1 MSIEQE
7 QFLDVPAIR
16 AQARAEWEQKIR
28 KSISIPEKIDESV
41 PWWLIVVA
49 AVFFLLSI
57 PHTMTVFERATPM
70 LGYVAPAGIEFGLLY
85 AAFRRRQ
92 TGRMPW
98 FLRILEVL
106 LFFTAIVANG
116 VGSFD
121 AIVSRGDVVR
131 DLSFAEMITA
141 FPTLPATSQAALLLS
156 PLMALIIPVGTVA
169 VGEGLAHLVMDR
181 RRRGNP
187 LEERWREVASQV
199 EFEALRDAALMSGMT
214 PGRAVRWVDIL
225 PESHGRGII
234 TSPRQNAS
242 ALRQQPEARSQPNK
256 EAKLMDNLPHH
267 LLRGKDVYYVYVI
280 EQDVTNLH
288 KIGMTKNPRKRIT
301 DLMIGSPYGLDYLYI
316 WPMACRRDAE
326 NVEAILHMK
335 FRNSCIGGEWFN
347 LDKSERDWLMDME
360 LIARCVMEATI
371 AEVKRRKWRPRV
383 TSNRV
388 FLLRHEPDVM
398 ALYLADKQGLRR
410 GPGALLVGPHT
421 GG

>member
-1 MSIEQE
+1 MTIEQE

-199 EFEALRDAALMSGMT
+199 EFEALRDAALMAGMT
-214 PGRAVRWVDIL
+214 PGRAVRWASVIA
-225 PESHGRGII
+225 SV
-234 TSPRQNAS
+234 PRPQVSVMSGAS
-242 ALRQQPEARSQPNK
+242 AVSVADTDSYRT
-256 EAKLMDNLPHH
+256 LPTV
-267 LLRGKDVYYVYVI
+267 REVS
-280 EQDVTNLH
+280 
-288 KIGMTKNPRKRIT
+288 
-301 DLMIGSPYGLDYLYI
+301 GSPDSGHGTGQGYSKNMSARDVARQFIEDNPDALDLSVRQF
-316 WPMACRRDAE
+316 ADA
-326 NVEAILHMK
+326 AG
-335 FRNSCIGGEWFN
+335 IG
-347 LDKSERDWLMDME
+347 KTV
-360 LIARCVMEATI
+360 A
-371 AEVKRRKWRPRV
+371 AEVMGEYKTRGFS
-383 TSNRV
+383 SNG
-388 FLLRHEPDVM
+388 HG
-398 ALYLADKQGLRR
+398 QQN
-410 GPGALLVGPHT
+410 
-421 GG
+421 

>member
-1 MSIEQE
+1 MSQQGEQF
-7 QFLDVPAIR
+7 FLDVPAIR
-16 AQARAEWEQKIR
+16 ARARAEWEQKAR
-28 KSISIPEKIDESV
+28 KSLSIPEKIDESV

-106 LFFTAIVANG
+106 LFFTAIIANG

-131 DLSFAEMITA
+131 DLSFAEMIAA
-141 FPTLPATSQAALLLS
+141 FPTLPATSQVALLLS

-187 LEERWREVASQV
+187 MEERWQEVSAQV

-214 PGRAVRWVDIL
+214 PGRAVRLAEQIIYGSRLQTSVATASSVVSVSAPDSARTH
-225 PESHGRGII
+225 EGGQRSSAAHDGRHGSGQGYSKNMSARDVARAYIEANPDALNM
-234 TSPRQNAS
+234 SVRQLA
-242 ALRQQPEARSQPNK
+242 
-256 EAKLMDNLPHH
+256 
-267 LLRGKDVYYVYVI
+267 
-280 EQDVTNLH
+280 
-288 KIGMTKNPRKRIT
+288 
-301 DLMIGSPYGLDYLYI
+301 
-316 WPMACRRDAE
+316 
-326 NVEAILHMK
+326 
-335 FRNSCIGGEWFN
+335 
-347 LDKSERDWLMDME
+347 
-360 LIARCVMEATI
+360 
-371 AEVKRRKWRPRV
+371 AEVGIGKTVAAEVMREYNQE
-383 TSNRV
+383 TFSSNGNG
-388 FLLRHEPDVM
+388 HE
-398 ALYLADKQGLRR
+398 Y
-410 GPGALLVGPHT
+410 
-421 GG
+421 

>member
-214 PGRAVRWVDIL
+214 PGRAVRWASVIASV
-225 PESHGRGII
+225 PRPQVSV
-234 TSPRQNAS
+234 TSGAS
-242 ALRQQPEARSQPNK
+242 AVSVADTDSYRT
-256 EAKLMDNLPHH
+256 LPTV
-267 LLRGKDVYYVYVI
+267 REVS
-280 EQDVTNLH
+280 
-288 KIGMTKNPRKRIT
+288 
-301 DLMIGSPYGLDYLYI
+301 GSPDSGHGTGQGYSKNMSARDVARQFIEDNPDALDLSVRQF
-316 WPMACRRDAE
+316 ADA
-326 NVEAILHMK
+326 AG
-335 FRNSCIGGEWFN
+335 IG
-347 LDKSERDWLMDME
+347 KTV
-360 LIARCVMEATI
+360 A
-371 AEVKRRKWRPRV
+371 AEVMGEYKTRGFS
-383 TSNRV
+383 SNG
-388 FLLRHEPDVM
+388 HG
-398 ALYLADKQGLRR
+398 QQN
-410 GPGALLVGPHT
+410 
-421 GG
+421 